1 LAIFHPA
8 IKTLLRIGRFAR
20 REYFQLRGSNSGV
33 SSFAKFS
40 PGPLGRALLVGLLV
54 FGAIVGLGYS
64 KFGQNLENR
73 ALDIGYT
80 LRPAS
85 PPPPEL
91 LIVGIDEASFQ
102 EMKQPWPWS
111 RQLHAQ
117 LVKNLAKAGA
127 RLIIFDVLF
136 ADPTSPE
143 ADRAFAEAIKKAG
156 NVILACTI
164 EKFESPSIYQQ
175 TLVEPLKIF
184 SEAASGIA
192 LFVVTPDAD
201 GVVRHFHLRL
211 GGLDTMPALVG
222 KLWRPQHELPADLS
236 GLINFVGPMGSIE
249 TISYYQVLNP
259 ELMPKA
265 AKIKDR
271 IVLIGRIMQSSID
284 PLAHA
289 DNFFTPF
296 VSGSRQAMSGVEMQ
310 GHIIATILREAWGE
324 ELRWPP
330 RLIFY
335 FLLVLGFSFLAARL
349 SPLSGLVALLVFL
362 IVLGFASLST
372 FIIKNFWIPPLL
384 AMVGLTAVYASHS
397 LRYLAAEIR
406 EKRWLRQ
413 AFSRYVSPSIVEII
427 AANPQK
433 LELGGE
439 EVDATILFADLTDF
453 TTLSE
458 RMPPKEI
465 ITLLDEYFTAM
476 TRIILA
482 HKGTVDKYIGD
493 GIMCFWGA
501 PLPQRD
507 HAILACAAALDM
519 QKAMDILNE
528 NWMATGHPP
537 QTLRIGLHSG
547 RVVAG
552 NVGSRDR
559 FNYTVMGDP
568 VNLTYRLEKVNKF
581 YGSRILL
588 SEATHSLVKRN
599 FMMRELDRI
608 MVKGRTQSVTLY
620 ELLGTLPQGEPPVEM
635 ALFADAVAAYRRK
648 DWPRATEKF
657 KEVLRLNPN
666 DITAKLY
673 FERAAHFL
681 SDPVSLA
688 MPNIRKLEKS
698 E

>member
-1 LAIFHPA
+1 M
-8 IKTLLRIGRFAR
+8 
-20 REYFQLRGSNSGV
+20 
-33 SSFAKFS
+33 
-40 PGPLGRALLVGLLV
+40 GLLV
-54 FGAIVGLGYS
+54 FGAIVGLGFS
-64 KFGQNLENR
+64 QLGQTLENL
-73 ALDIGYT
+73 ALDLGYT
-80 LRPAS
+80 LRPSS

-102 EMKQPWPWS
+102 ELKRPWPWS
-111 RQLHAQ
+111 RKLHAQ
-117 LVKNLAKAGA
+117 LVNNLAKAGA

-143 ADRAFAEAIKKAG
+143 ADLAFAEAIQRAG

-164 EKFESPSIYQQ
+164 EKFESPSVYRQ
-175 TLVEPLKIF
+175 TLVEPLKMF
-184 SEAASGIA
+184 NEAARGVS

-201 GVVRHFHLRL
+201 GVVRRFHLRL

-222 KLWRPQHELPADLS
+222 KLWRPQRELPSDLS

-289 DNFFTPF
+289 DNFYTPF
-296 VSGSRQAMSGVEMQ
+296 VIGSRQAMSGVEMQ
-310 GHIIATILREAWGE
+310 GQIISTILREAWGE
-324 ELRWPP
+324 ELPWVP
-330 RLIFY
+330 RVIIY
-335 FLLVLGFSFLAARL
+335 FLLVLGFSFLSVRL
-349 SPLSGLVALLVFL
+349 SPLPGLVTLLVFL
-362 IVLGFASLST
+362 IILGFISLSL
-372 FIIKNFWIPPLL
+372 FIIKNFWMPPVL
-384 AMVGLTAVYASHS
+384 AMVGLTAVYATHA
-397 LRYLAAEIR
+397 LKYLAEEIQ

-427 AANPQK
+427 AANPQR

-453 TTLSE
+453 TALSE

-501 PLPQRD
+501 PVPQRD
-507 HAILACAAALDM
+507 HAILACEAALDM
-519 QKAMDILNE
+519 QKAMRTLNE
-528 NWMATGHPP
+528 NWLATGHPS
-537 QTLRIGLHSG
+537 QILRIGLHSG

-568 VNLTYRLEKVNKF
+568 VNLTFRLEKVNKF
-581 YGSRILL
+581 YGSKILL
-588 SEATHSLVKRN
+588 SEATHRLVRRN

-620 ELLGTLPQGEPPVEM
+620 ELLGTLPQGEPPVELG
-635 ALFADAVAAYRRK
+635 LFAEAIAAYRHK

-657 KEVLRLNPN
+657 QEVLRLNPE
-666 DITAKLY
+666 DATARLY

-681 SDPVSLA
+681 SDPGSLTL
-688 MPNIRKLEKS
+688 PNIHRFEKQD
-698 E
+698 

>member
-1 LAIFHPA
+1 M
-8 IKTLLRIGRFAR
+8 
-20 REYFQLRGSNSGV
+20 
-33 SSFAKFS
+33 SSLAKFS
-40 PGPLGRALLVGLLV
+40 PGPFSRALLVGLLV
-54 FGAIVGLGYS
+54 FGAVVGLGYS
-64 KFGQNLENR
+64 HFGQTLENL

-102 EMKQPWPWS
+102 ELKRPWPWS
-111 RQLHAQ
+111 RKLHAQ
-117 LVKNLAKAGA
+117 LVQNLVKAGA

-136 ADPTSPE
+136 ADPTTPE
-143 ADRAFAEAIKKAG
+143 ADLAFAEAIQRAG

-164 EKFESPSIYQQ
+164 EKFESPSIYRQ
-175 TLVEPLKIF
+175 TLVEPLKMF
-184 SEAASGIA
+184 SEAASGVA
-192 LFVVTPDAD
+192 LFVVTPDSD
-201 GVVRHFHLRL
+201 GVVRRFHLRL
-211 GGLDTMPALVG
+211 GGLDTMPALVA

-259 ELMPKA
+259 ELMPKT

-289 DNFFTPF
+289 DNFYTPF
-296 VSGSRQAMSGVEMQ
+296 VVGSRQAMSGVEMQ
-310 GHIIATILREAWGE
+310 GHIISTVLRKAWGE
-324 ELRWPP
+324 ELQWLP
-330 RLIFY
+330 RLILSL
-335 FLLVLGFSFLAARL
+335 LLVLGFSILAARL
-349 SPLSGLVALLVFL
+349 SPLPGLVALLVFL
-362 IVLGFASLST
+362 VILGFVSLSL
-372 FIIKNFWIPPLL
+372 FILKNFWMPPVL
-384 AMVGLTAVYASHS
+384 AMVGLIAVYATHS
-397 LRYLAAEIR
+397 LKYLAAEIQ

-413 AFSRYVSPSIVEII
+413 AFSRYVSPSVVEII
-427 AANPQK
+427 AADPQK

-453 TTLSE
+453 TALSE
-458 RMPPKEI
+458 RLPPKEI

-476 TRIILA
+476 TSIILA

-507 HAILACAAALDM
+507 HAILACSAALDM
-519 QKAMDILNE
+519 QEAMRTLNK
-528 NWMATGHPP
+528 NWVAMGHPD

-568 VNLTYRLEKVNKF
+568 VNLTFRLEKVNKF
-581 YGSRILL
+581 YGSKILL
-588 SEATHSLVKRN
+588 SEATYQLVKRD

-620 ELLGTLPQGEPPVEM
+620 ELLGPLPQGEFP
-635 ALFADAVAAYRRK
+635 AALKLFADAIAAYRRK
-648 DWPRATEKF
+648 DWHRATEKF
-657 KEVLRLNPN
+657 QEVLRLNP
-666 DITAKLY
+666 DDTTSQLY
-673 FERAAHFL
+673 YERAAHFL
-681 SDPVSLA
+681 SDSVSL
-688 MPNIRKLEKS
+688 MPNIHKFEKQD
-698 E
+698 